1 MRLAS
6 RVCIIKG
13 SDPLHVANT
22 ETESIDRRGSDPFN
36 APDVPFQMLTALPL
50 TKKHWQQIARNASW
64 TMTRMNLNT
73 FVRQGVFEDQD
84 LIGIVA
90 NRLRNANLIEKA
102 KVFPCQLLTAWMSI
116 SDDVPRPIRD
126 ALQDAMEIAIRKL
139 LSFHSVT
146 TLHHAN

>member
-1 MRLAS
+1 
-6 RVCIIKG
+6 
-13 SDPLHVANT
+13 
-22 ETESIDRRGSDPFN
+22 
-36 APDVPFQMLTALPL
+36 
-50 TKKHWQQIARNASW
+50 
-64 TMTRMNLNT
+64 MNLNT
-73 FVRQGVFEDQD
+73 FVRQGVFEDQN

-90 NRLRNANLIEKA
+90 NRLRNANLIAKA

-146 TLHHAN
+146 T